1 MATCDTCGVRGT
13 CRITRYR
20 SNGTLGLWAP
30 PPGYWSN
37 GRHSGCVEVPTVAL
51 RQEVDAKCE
60 DEMRKYSMQDALAL
74 APMADCTL
82 PHMSTSREWW
92 RYGWAWGFLGR
103 SILDAV
109 VSVREKRYRDAAR
122 IGYTVGVKARSEL
135 EAGDSCA

>member
-1 MATCDTCGVRGT
+1 VAF
-13 CRITRYR
+13 
-20 SNGTLGLWAP
+20 
-30 PPGYWSN
+30 
-37 GRHSGCVEVPTVAL
+37 PTVAF

-60 DEMRKYSMQDALAL
+60 DEMRKYSMKDALAL

-82 PHMSTSREWW
+82 PCKSTSREWW

-109 VSVREKRYRDAAR
+109 AGVREKRYRDAAR